1 MCSVD
6 GHAVRFEDPSTTSPS
21 RERLGRVEVESG
33 LRKFTPAVVN
43 VLGDL
48 YTQSA
53 QPAGQE
59 HAPDD
64 VCSVAVIHAL
74 AVHDVLDAMAA
85 GCTLGAAP
93 ECPARSADGRRNYQL
108 FFQRAP
114 AAL

>member
-1 MCSVD
+1 MD
-6 GHAVRFEDPSTTSPS
+6 
-21 RERLGRVEVESG
+21 VESS
-33 LRKFTPAVVN
+33 LRKLTPAVVN

-74 AVHDVLDAMAA
+74 AVHDVFDAMAA

-93 ECPARSADGRRNYQL
+93 ECPARSADGDEIINC
-108 FFQRAP
+108 FASGFSQRAP